1 MIATKLTNSYIKRL
15 EKRKGRGLTLMEVAM
30 VLAII
35 GIVIAAALLYF
46 NTANTSQKIVS
57 ALGQVAQIQQS
68 VRTLYSGQSDY
79 TGLTTAL
86 IAGSEALP
94 ASMTDGTSITHP
106 FNGAVTVVTNTLT
119 PRNFT
124 VTFAGFPSDA
134 CTQMLTKDLGRGLV
148 SASSSAVPALVIQ
161 PNLPMDLGTA
171 TTACATAGNNND
183 IIWTFN

>member
-94 ASMTDGTSITHP
+94 ASMTNGTSITHS
-106 FNGAVTVVTNTLT
+106 FNGAVTVVENAN

-124 VTFAGFPSDA
+124 ITFAGFPSDA

-148 SASSSAVPALVIQ
+148 SASSSAVPALVVQ
-161 PNLPMDLGTA
+161 PNLPMNLTVATA
-171 TTACATAGNNND
+171 ACATAGNAND